1 MEIKN
6 KFTLGTKVYF
16 YEEPLPFY
24 VKAFSDRYV
33 IAVRRL
39 NKRADAE
46 LLKHKVRMNAYC
58 SFEEAYQAN
67 IDAPIYTILDL
78 QEGIRGGSSLVF
90 DPTNYF
96 DTKDC
101 KKLIKLLELGE
112 VGISH
117 RNRTEIQIVEN
128 I

>member
-16 YEEPLPFY
+16 YGEPLPFY
-24 VKAFSDRYV
+24 VKALSYRYV

-46 LLKHKVRMNAYC
+46 LLKRKVRMSAYC

-67 IDAPIYTILDL
+67 IDSPIYTILDL
-78 QEGIRGGSSLVF
+78 EKGIRGGSNMVF
-90 DPTNYF
+90 DPISYF

-101 KKLIKLLELGE
+101 KKAIKALESGRMS
-112 VGISH
+112 IS
-117 RNRTEIQIVEN
+117 RNRKEIQIVEN